1 MDHWD
6 HRYVNGV
13 DDSDGSLMVES
24 LDMGAGGPVFR
35 SLTRSVPL
43 TMTGLS
49 AGELGEI
56 DRRHTILQLTHEH
69 SEDVVDRI
77 FTAMMQPHP
86 ETGVILMSRVWWGY
100 KYQDG
105 QFVRDDDPAKLPCT
119 EQILRNNLLHSSY
132 EFNHLRKLLPL
143 LLADLAQE
151 A

>member
-1 MDHWD
+1 MTTLCPEEQRLPYAKYMDLPM
-6 HRYVNGV
+6 
-13 DDSDGSLMVES
+13 DDL
-24 LDMGAGGPVFR
+24 P
-35 SLTRSVPL
+35 
-43 TMTGLS
+43 
-49 AGELGEI
+49 
-56 DRRHTILQLTHEH
+56 
-69 SEDVVDRI
+69 EDVLARI

-105 QFVRDDDPAKLPCT
+105 QFLRDDDPAKMPCT

-143 LLADLAQE
+143 LRADPAQD

>member
-1 MDHWD
+1 M
-6 HRYVNGV
+6 NGV
-13 DDSDGSLMVES
+13 DDADGSLMVES
-24 LDMGAGGPVFR
+24 LDLGAGGPVFR

-43 TMTGLS
+43 SMTGLS
-49 AGELGEI
+49 EQERSVYA
-56 DRRHTILQLTHEH
+56 RRHTILQLTHEH

-105 QFVRDDDPAKLPCT
+105 KFLRDDDPAKLPCT

-143 LLADLAQE
+143 LRADLAQE